1 MNTVPSARRIATP
14 TELAFSTIFGLQP
27 CLANILASMFAG
39 DQVRTLR
46 THIHKLRSALT
57 EEAIDTTPAGYALT
71 DVGMVECREALADF
85 RAWVSEGER
94 AA

>member
-14 TELAFSTIFGLQP
+14 TELGFSVMFGLQP
-27 CLANILASMFAG
+27 MLASLLAQMFAG
-39 DQVRTLR
+39 AAVKALR

-57 EEAIDTTPAGYALT
+57 DEAIDTTQTGYRLT
-71 DVGMVECREALADF
+71 DIGMVECREALADF
-85 RAWVSEGER
+85 RAWVSEER